1 MNRIQSLIT
10 NLVQSAFIVNR
21 VRVKSLIDF
30 VLHLVEIEKKLLKES
45 YVKNDIFPVKIF
57 ILYLYALCR
66 MTLRFERR
74 IRINHIS
81 FVVKIRNKHFS
92 IYFLYVYRFF
102 PVSSR
107 GSLWKY
113 SRCRSREALFF
124 ISFPVFVSVFHCG
137 QGMNG
142 YEELPSQVSHDQNV
156 WYKLPRSLLIKK
168 DQLQLIYNIYSGNF
182 FFNKLLF
189 TCLIVQILAGFVI
202 STGNQRLARS

>member
-81 FVVKIRNKHFS
+81 FVVVKIRNKHFS

-113 SRCRSREALFF
+113 SRWRSREALFLSRF
-124 ISFPVFVSVFHCG
+124 QSLSPFSIAGKAWMGTRNSLPKSHMTRMSGTNSLAVF
-137 QGMNG
+137 
-142 YEELPSQVSHDQNV
+142 
-156 WYKLPRSLLIKK
+156 
-168 DQLQLIYNIYSGNF
+168 
-182 FFNKLLF
+182 
-189 TCLIVQILAGFVI
+189 
-202 STGNQRLARS
+202 

>member
-1 MNRIQSLIT
+1 M
-10 NLVQSAFIVNR
+10 
-21 VRVKSLIDF
+21 
-30 VLHLVEIEKKLLKES
+30 HLVEIEKKLLKES

-81 FVVKIRNKHFS
+81 FVVVKIRNKHFS
-92 IYFLYVYRFF
+92 IYFLCVYRFF

-113 SRCRSREALFF
+113 GRWRSREALFF
-124 ISFPVFVSVFHCG
+124 ISFPFFVSVFHFG

-156 WYKLPRSLLIKK
+156 WYKLSRSLLIKK
-168 DQLQLIYNIYSGNF
+168 DQLQLIYNIYLGNF
-182 FFNKLLF
+182 FFLINCFLL
-189 TCLIVQILAGFVI
+189 AW
-202 STGNQRLARS
+202 

>member
-81 FVVKIRNKHFS
+81 FVVVKIRNKHFS
-92 IYFLYVYRFF
+92 IYFLYVYLFF

-124 ISFPVFVSVFHCG
+124 YLVSSLCLRFPLRARHEWVRGTPFPSLTWPECLV
-137 QGMNG
+137 QT
-142 YEELPSQVSHDQNV
+142 PSQS
-156 WYKLPRSLLIKK
+156 
-168 DQLQLIYNIYSGNF
+168 
-182 FFNKLLF
+182 FN
-189 TCLIVQILAGFVI
+189 
-202 STGNQRLARS
+202 